1 MAVSPMVLQP
11 SEVLQTANAATA
23 RPASSPL
30 KNTNSAVASSTGT
43 PAATVTPNVNVAVQ
57 SASLDLA
64 EQLNE
69 EEKRKYVKGLYW
81 NDTYTVLHGHP
92 ELTPS

>member
-11 SEVLQTANAATA
+11 SDVLQTANAATA
-23 RPASSPL
+23 RPATSPL
-30 KNTNSAVASSTGT
+30 KNVNSAVASSTGT
-43 PAATVTPNVNVAVQ
+43 PAATVTPNVNIAVQ

-69 EEKRKYVKGLYW
+69 EEKRKYVKGGCCS
-81 NDTYTVLHGHP
+81 NGKLH
-92 ELTPS
+92 